1 MLLLIKYPKIQGYL
15 IHYRMDILVIGEDAN
30 LKETREKF
38 GDRHQYRLLGSR
50 REFLSASV
58 PEAVFDFFP
67 KDDLS
72 NLDAY
77 DEFSGLPV
85 FFNTTSRTL
94 SALSQSGLTRTVFG
108 FCGMPTFLNREVLE
122 VSLLPESKRQDLQDV
137 CDRLG
142 TTYLVVADHIGLVT
156 PRVICMIINE
166 AYRTVEEGTATREDI
181 DLAMKLGTNYPYGP
195 FEWCQR
201 IGIAHVAQFLGAM
214 HRETKEERY
223 RMCGLLEREAGS
235 K

>member
-1 MLLLIKYPKIQGYL
+1 
-15 IHYRMDILVIGEDAN
+15 MDILVIGEAAN

-50 REFLSASV
+50 REFLAASV

-67 KDDLS
+67 NDDLS

-77 DEFSGLPV
+77 DAGSGLPV
-85 FFNTTSRTL
+85 FFNTAFRTL
-94 SALSQSGLTRTVFG
+94 SALSQSGLSRTVFG

-122 VSLLPESKRQDLQDV
+122 VSLLPESRREYLQDT
-137 CDRLG
+137 CEKLG
-142 TTYLVVADHIGLVT
+142 TKHLAVADHVGLVT

-166 AYRTVEEGTATREDI
+166 AYRTVEDGTATRADI

-195 FEWCQR
+195 FEWADR
-201 IGIAHVAQFLGAM
+201 IGLVEVARLLSAVHG
-214 HRETKEERY
+214 ETRDDRY
-223 RMCGLLEREAGS
+223 LICASLLRVS
-235 K
+235 SRI